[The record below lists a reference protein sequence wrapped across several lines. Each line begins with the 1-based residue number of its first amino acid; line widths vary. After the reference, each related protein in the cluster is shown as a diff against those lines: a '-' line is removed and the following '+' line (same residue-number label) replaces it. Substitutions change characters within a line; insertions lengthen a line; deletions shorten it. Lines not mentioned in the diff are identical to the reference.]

1 MPTDESKPLAPP
13 PVRDYQDLKDSE
25 ERLQAFMDH
34 SPVLAFMK
42 DDEGRYVYL
51 NPKMEST
58 FHVALEDVR
67 GKADFDWLPEDV
79 AQTVREN
86 DRLVL
91 STRQVVETLES
102 LVTPD
107 GVRQWMVVKFP
118 FVKPDG
124 RVFVGGVA
132 VDVTTL
138 HITRERLAESESRY
152 RHLVDSSQGLICTH
166 DLQGRLLSVNPA
178 ALALLGYMADELI
191 GRNMRELLPASAVEE
206 FDRYLQRMNTQLTDT
221 GLMQIA
227 GKDGAEHVWQ
237 YHNVKITESG
247 EAPYV
252 LGHAQDVTELRAA
265 QEQLRKLSLTDEL
278 TGVRNRRGFF
288 TLAPQL
294 LQKVVAS
301 GSPTEFSVVYV
312 DVDGLKRV
320 NDAYGHDAG
329 SEVIVAAADVLTNTF
344 RAADIVARLGGDEF
358 VVLAAVPRASQD
370 LIFERMQHH
379 QDVFNARSGR
389 PYTLTLSIGIASLD
403 AGGNQ
408 ALEEA
413 VKRADTA
420 MYLHKRSKAAAR

>member
-1 MPTDESKPLAPP
+1 
-13 PVRDYQDLKDSE
+13 
-25 ERLQAFMDH
+25 
-34 SPVLAFMK
+34 
-42 DDEGRYVYL
+42 
-51 NPKMEST
+51 
-58 FHVALEDVR
+58 
-67 GKADFDWLPEDV
+67 
-79 AQTVREN
+79 
-86 DRLVL
+86 
-91 STRQVVETLES
+91 
-102 LVTPD
+102 
-107 GVRQWMVVKFP
+107 
-118 FVKPDG
+118 
-124 RVFVGGVA
+124 
-132 VDVTTL
+132 
-138 HITRERLAESESRY
+138 
-152 RHLVDSSQGLICTH
+152 
-166 DLQGRLLSVNPA
+166 
-178 ALALLGYMADELI
+178 
-191 GRNMRELLPASAVEE
+191 
-206 FDRYLQRMNTQLTDT
+206 
-221 GLMQIA
+221 
-227 GKDGAEHVWQ
+227 
-237 YHNVKITESG
+237 
-247 EAPYV
+247 
-252 LGHAQDVTELRAA
+252 VTELRAA